1 MLGLLGWVILGSIP
15 PLILTLYFL
24 KLRRTPLEVPST
36 YLWTKTIE
44 DLHVNS
50 IWQRLRN
57 SLLLLLQ
64 ILLVLLLILACL
76 GPGCRGEK
84 LLGNRF
90 IFLIDQS
97 ASMSA
102 VDMPSGE
109 TRLEFAKNEVS
120 KLIDSMGA
128 DDTAMVISFSNRANV
143 QQSYT
148 RNRGLLKRKVAAI
161 KQTQRS
167 SDISEALLAASGLA
181 NPGRTSD
188 RETARDVQVAD
199 ALAAR
204 LFVFSDGAVKAVP
217 NFSLGNL
224 IPEYR
229 PVGSFE
235 TPHNLG
241 ITAFAIN
248 DDRETSALQ
257 AFAQIQNSDDEDHT
271 VDVELYVDDVIHDV
285 QADFTVKAGDF
296 RGISF
301 DLGGLLDGLDD
312 SLPVRLEIKSPD
324 VYELDNVAYGVVQP
338 PEPLRVLL
346 VTRNNPYLKYVFGTD
361 LLARLSEIEIREP
374 SFLTTKEYEE
384 KATLGLYDLVL
395 FDQCAP
401 RIMPES
407 NTVFWGSLPPGDQW
421 SAAEKQFPTLVIDTD
436 STHPVMF
443 NVQMGNILIIEST
456 TILGPLG
463 TVPLMESTAGVVMA
477 VGPRDGYEDLVLG
490 FTILEYSPEG
500 DERHNSDWPN
510 HLSFPVFIQNIVA
523 SLGSGATFSETEGAQ
538 PGEVVRIK
546 SSVPMAGI
554 TVRNPLGGDAKLS
567 PRGERQ
573 FVYGKTDSTGVYRVL
588 ETDSERQDQLFPINL
603 LDSRE
608 SDLSV
613 REKLEI
619 GYEEIAGT
627 VETAPEFKQ
636 YWTWLVMAS
645 LIVLV
650 IEWFIYNRRVF
661 I

>member
-1 MLGLLGWVILGSIP
+1 MLGPLGWVILGLIP
-15 PLILTLYFL
+15 PLILMLYFL
-24 KLRRTPLEVPST
+24 KLKRTPLEVPST

-64 ILLVLLLILACL
+64 LLLALLLILACL

-97 ASMSA
+97 ASMAA
-102 VDMPSGE
+102 VDLPDGE
-109 TRLEFAKNEVS
+109 TRLEFAKREVS
-120 KLIDSMGA
+120 KLIDSMGPE
-128 DDTAMVISFSNRANV
+128 DTAMVISFSNQANV

-148 RNRGLLKRKVAAI
+148 RNRALLKRKVSAI

-167 SDISEALLAASGLA
+167 SDISEALVAASGLA

-199 ALAAR
+199 ALSAR
-204 LFVFSDGAVKAVP
+204 LFVFSDGAVTAVP

-229 PVGSFE
+229 PIGGLDV
-235 TPHNLG
+235 PYNVG

-248 DDRETSALQ
+248 DDRDTTSLQ
-257 AFAQIQNSDDEDHT
+257 AFAQIQNFDDQDHA
-271 VDVELYVDDVIHDV
+271 VDVELYVDGEIQDV
-285 QADFTVKAGDF
+285 QTDFTVEAGDL

-301 DLGGLLDGLDD
+301 DLGALLEGLEQT
-312 SLPVRLEIKSPD
+312 LPVRLEIKSPD
-324 VYELDNVAYGVVQP
+324 VYEIDNVAFGVVQP
-338 PEPLRVLL
+338 PEQIRVLL
-346 VTRNNPYLKYVFGTD
+346 VTRNNPYLKFVFETD
-361 LLARLSEIEIREP
+361 LLARRARFEVQEP
-374 SFLTTKEYEE
+374 RFLETKEYAE
-384 KATLGLYDLVL
+384 KATLGRYDLVL
-395 FDQCAP
+395 FDQCVP
-401 RIMPES
+401 PIMPES
-407 NTVFWGSLPPGDQW
+407 NTVFFGSLPPGGQW
-421 SAAEKQFPTLVIDTD
+421 SAMEKQFPTLVIDTD
-436 STHPVMF
+436 NTHPVMF
-443 NVQMGNILIIEST
+443 NVQMGNVLIVEST
-456 TILGPLG
+456 PVSGPLG
-463 TVPLMESTAGVVMA
+463 NVPLMESTSGVLMA

-490 FTILEYSPEG
+490 FSILEYTPDGE
-500 DERHNSDWPN
+500 EIYNSDWPN
-510 HLSFPVFIQNIVA
+510 HLSFPLFIQNIVT
-523 SLGSGATFSETEGAQ
+523 SLGDGGSFNEAEGTQ
-538 PGEVVRIK
+538 PGGLVRIK
-546 SSVPMAGI
+546 PKLPMKKI
-554 TVRNPLGGDAKLS
+554 TIRNPLGQDANLS
-567 PRGERQ
+567 ARAERQ
-573 FVYGKTDSTGVYRVL
+573 FVYGKTEMTGIYQVL
-588 ETDSERQDQLFPINL
+588 EPDSDRQEQMFAINL

-627 VETAPEFKQ
+627 VETVPEFKQ
-636 YWTWLVMAS
+636 YWTWLVFVS
-645 LIVLV
+645 LFVLV